1 MACVLPALPENTLWA
16 EVDPPGCAAPPCC
29 GEGLELS
36 ADVTCVISCQEGF
49 NQDDGGTYEYTCTG
63 GVLQGPSPIC
73 TEASP
78 FFVLVIFGV
87 VSGGVWIFMA
97 YATFVQGQKLV
108 HERRFSAADTP
119 ETRARRKSSLRAT
132 GSLDKRVAGNVCAWL
147 TRPGGCCVPDE
158 PEDTRMYSAI
168 GIVENR
174 SWCQRFCAKLGGCF
188 GLFDSCRAFKQW
200 HVTQI
205 GIYGGKFVFFQIAVN
220 FVYGVSTSFWFFF
233 LVYYLDDDL
242 RLQPAAALSLQGTL
256 NIAPIFKPL
265 CGLITDNFKLCGS
278 NRRHYF
284 CMTALV
290 ASLCYL
296 FLFLYPGRLGGS
308 GQPSVALATIALFGA
323 NLFGYSWSGV
333 VLYSMTAEKARL
345 DPVAGAANLNTLQW
359 GWFALGN
366 LAADINVG
374 WMYAPLRSSILNRNT
389 GPCG

>member
-1 MACVLPALPENTLWA
+1 MYGRILRLYMHVSIVAAQQQQQPTTTTTKRWSGPTCALDSWSAAAWLPHLASWLPMACVLPALPENTLWA

-63 GVLQGPSPIC
+63 GVLQEPSPIC

-78 FFVLVIFGV
+78 FFVLVIFGL

-200 HVTQI
+200 HVTQKNSSKCV
-205 GIYGGKFVFFQIAVN
+205 KFVLRRQVAPKDVN
-220 FVYGVSTSFWFFF
+220 EV
-233 LVYYLDDDL
+233 
-242 RLQPAAALSLQGTL
+242 
-256 NIAPIFKPL
+256 
-265 CGLITDNFKLCGS
+265 
-278 NRRHYF
+278 
-284 CMTALV
+284 
-290 ASLCYL
+290 L
-296 FLFLYPGRLGGS
+296 F
-308 GQPSVALATIALFGA
+308 
-323 NLFGYSWSGV
+323 
-333 VLYSMTAEKARL
+333 
-345 DPVAGAANLNTLQW
+345 
-359 GWFALGN
+359 
-366 LAADINVG
+366 
-374 WMYAPLRSSILNRNT
+374 
-389 GPCG
+389 